1 MLENIGMQWTDY
13 AVMAVY
19 MLIVLGIGWFFSR
32 NEKTSEDFLLGGRS
46 MPYLAI
52 GLSCMMSLLS
62 SVSIVIL
69 PGEIFNNG
77 LTLFSISSTVGLF
90 LAIPCFLLFTRFYF
104 KLGSFT
110 PYEYLEYRYSSGV
123 RTVIAMSALYTRLIY
138 LGTVLFT
145 TSKIFEGA
153 YGWPA
158 WLTIILVGVVGAVY
172 TVMGGMKAVVWSDVM
187 QFVVLIGGFIVVV
200 VVLCMKV
207 DGGAWG
213 AISYAFSQ
221 ERGVPQYATAE
232 FYKISPYIRL
242 SFWLLLIGA
251 ILGPLTTACSDQI
264 TIQRL
269 LSTKNWKEGFKSQIV
284 ATVTAFP
291 FVLILMF
298 VGLALF
304 TFYAQNPDAGLKD
317 ADGVFFYFIATNL
330 PSPMP
335 GIFMAAMLAAIMSTL
350 DSGMNSLATIWLKE
364 VHQKYIN
371 KNMESLRQVK
381 VSRWATLIV
390 GGLAVFLGL
399 LLDSSGKWLA
409 QSAAEIGVLFALF
422 SAMILP
428 AFLFAVLSPRANS
441 TLVWLLT
448 AFSVGDAIASKVWYA
463 LSRSTMQAWQPGDA
477 LGWAGPLSVWM
488 VLVPLLMG
496 FLFVMIWYVNRQA
509 NPKIRLTLLLAA
521 AFPFGA
527 AQGLA
532 VWYFFSAS
540 ITDMP
545 MALSFAFHLPLTIIV
560 GFIAL
565 RCCPKQPRE
574 KYQGLTLGTVNEPI
588 LFGNQES
595 DRKGKRK

>member
-1 MLENIGMQWTDY
+1 MLDGSMHWMDY
-13 AVMAVY
+13 AVMVIY
-19 MLIVLGIGWFFSR
+19 MLIVLAIGFYFSK
-32 NEKTSEDFLLGGRS
+32 NEKDSEDFLLGGRS
-46 MPYLAI
+46 MPYVAI

-62 SVSIVIL
+62 SISIVVL

-77 LTLFSISSTVGLF
+77 LTLFSLSSTLGLF
-90 LAIPCFLLFTRFYF
+90 LAIPCFLLFIRFYF

-123 RTVIAMSALYTRLIY
+123 RTVIALSALYTRMIY

-158 WLTIILVGVVGAVY
+158 WLTILLVGVIGIAY

-200 VVLCMKV
+200 IILCVKI

-213 AISYAFSQ
+213 AISYAF
-221 ERGVPQYATAE
+221 ENGRGVPQYTTAE

-251 ILGPLTTACSDQI
+251 VLGPLTNACSDQI
-264 TIQRL
+264 AIQRF

-284 ATVTAFP
+284 ATFTAFP

-317 ADGVFFYFIATNL
+317 ADGVFFYFIATHL
-330 PSPMP
+330 PSPLP

-364 VHQKYIN
+364 VHQKYIS
-371 KNMESLRQVK
+371 KNMNSLKEVN
-381 VSRWATLIV
+381 VSRWATLMV
-390 GGLAVFLGL
+390 GIIAIILGL

-428 AFLFAVLSPRANS
+428 AFLFAVLSSRANS
-441 TLVWLLT
+441 TLIWLLT
-448 AFSVGDAIASKVWYA
+448 AYSVGDAIASKLWYA
-463 LSRSTMQAWQPGDA
+463 LSRSTEQAWNPGES
-477 LGWAGPLSVWM
+477 LSWAGPISIWL
-488 VLVPLLMG
+488 VLIP
-496 FLFVMIWYVNRQA
+496 LFVSLLFVVIWRLNKQA
-509 NPKIRLTLLLAA
+509 GARMRLSLLLAA
-521 AFPFGA
+521 AFPLGVT
-527 AQGLA
+527 QGMA
-532 VWYFFSAS
+532 IWYFFSAS

-545 MALSFAFHLPLTIIV
+545 MALSFAFHLPVTLIA

-565 RCCPKQPRE
+565 RCCPKQPKE
-574 KYQGLTLGTVNEPI
+574 KYQGLTLGTINEPI
-588 LFGNQES
+588 LMKIS
-595 DRKGKRK
+595 RSK

>member
-1 MLENIGMQWTDY
+1 MDY
-13 AVMAVY
+13 AVMVVY
-19 MLIVLGIGWFFSR
+19 LIIVLAIGFYFSR
-32 NEKTSEDFLLGGRS
+32 NEKDSEDFLLGGRT
-46 MPYLAI
+46 MPYMAI
-52 GLSCMMSLLS
+52 GISCMMSLLS
-62 SVSIVIL
+62 SISIVVV
-69 PGEIFNNG
+69 PGEIFKNG
-77 LTLFSISSTVGLF
+77 LTLFSLSSSLGLF
-90 LAIPCFLLFTRFYF
+90 LAIPCFLIFIRFYF

-110 PYEYLEYRYSSGV
+110 PYEYLEYRYNSGV
-123 RTVIAMSALYTRLIY
+123 RTVIALSALYTRMLY

-158 WLTIILVGVVGAVY
+158 WLTITLVGVIGAAY

-200 VVLCMKV
+200 IILCVKI

-213 AISYAFSQ
+213 AVSYAFKNG
-221 ERGVPQYATAE
+221 RGVPQYATAE

-242 SFWLLLIGA
+242 TFWLLLIGA
-251 ILGPLTTACSDQI
+251 ILGPLTSACSDQI
-264 TIQRL
+264 AIQRF

-304 TFYAQNPDAGLKD
+304 TFYAQHPDAGLKD
-317 ADGVFFYFIATNL
+317 ADGVFFYFIATHL
-330 PSPMP
+330 PSPLP

-371 KNMESLRQVK
+371 KNMDSLKQVNI
-381 VSRWATLIV
+381 SRWATLVV
-390 GGLAVFLGL
+390 GIIAIILGL

-441 TLVWLLT
+441 TLIWLLT
-448 AFSVGDAIASKVWYA
+448 AYSIGDAIASKMWYA
-463 LSRSTMQAWQPGDA
+463 LSRSTMQSWQPGDA
-477 LGWAGPLSVWM
+477 LSWAGPLSIWM
-488 VLVPLLMG
+488 VLIPLLVG
-496 FLFVMIWYVNRQA
+496 GLFVAIWWLKRDA
-509 NPKIRLTLLLAA
+509 SHKIRLTLLLAA
-521 AFPFGA
+521 AFPFGIT
-527 AQGLA
+527 QGLA
-532 VWYFFSAS
+532 VWYFFSSS
-540 ITDMP
+540 ITEMP
-545 MALSFAFHLPLTIIV
+545 MALSFAFHLPLTLIA

-565 RCCPKQPRE
+565 RCCPKQPKE
-574 KYQGLTLGTVNEPI
+574 KYQGLTLGTINEPI
-588 LFGNQES
+588 LVTITKPES
-595 DRKGKRK
+595 TQSS

>member
-1 MLENIGMQWTDY
+1 MDY
-13 AVMAVY
+13 AVMVIY
-19 MLIVLGIGWFFSR
+19 MLIVLAIGFYFSK
-32 NEKTSEDFLLGGRS
+32 NEKDSEDFLLGGRS
-46 MPYLAI
+46 MPYIAI
-52 GLSCMMSLLS
+52 GISCMMSLLS
-62 SVSIVIL
+62 SISIVVV
-69 PGEIFNNG
+69 PGEIFKNG
-77 LTLFSISSTVGLF
+77 LTLFSLSSTLGLF
-90 LAIPCFLLFTRFYF
+90 LAIPCFLLFIRFYF

-110 PYEYLEYRYSSGV
+110 PYEYLEYRYNAGV
-123 RTVIAMSALYTRLIY
+123 RTVIALSALYTRMLY
-138 LGTVLFT
+138 LGTVLFS

-158 WLTIILVGVVGAVY
+158 WLTIVLVGVIGAAY

-200 VVLCMKV
+200 VILCMKI

-213 AISYAFSQ
+213 AITYAFDNG
-221 ERGVPQYATAE
+221 RGVPQYTTAE

-251 ILGPLTTACSDQI
+251 ILGPLTSACSDQI
-264 TIQRL
+264 AIQRF
-269 LSTKNWKEGFKSQIV
+269 LSTKNWKEGFKSQVV
-284 ATVTAFP
+284 ATFSAFP

-304 TFYAQNPDAGLKD
+304 TFYAQNPDTGLKD
-317 ADGVFFYFIATNL
+317 ADGVFFYFIATHL
-330 PSPMP
+330 PSPLP

-371 KNMESLRQVK
+371 KNMDSLKQVK
-381 VSRWATLIV
+381 VSRWATLVVGIV
-390 GGLAVFLGL
+390 AIILGL

-428 AFLFAVLSPRANS
+428 AFLFAVLSSRATS
-441 TLVWLLT
+441 TLIWLLT
-448 AFSVGDAIASKVWYA
+448 AYSVGDAIASKLWYA
-463 LSRSTMQAWQPGDA
+463 LSRSTEQAWNPGDA
-477 LGWAGPLSVWM
+477 LSWAGPISMWL
-488 VLVPLLMG
+488 VLIP
-496 FLFVMIWYVNRQA
+496 LFVSLLFIVIWRLNKQSGA
-509 NPKIRLTLLLAA
+509 QIRLTLLLAV
-521 AFPFGA
+521 AFPLGVT
-527 AQGLA
+527 QGMA

-545 MALSFAFHLPLTIIV
+545 MALSFAFHLPLTLIV

-565 RCCPKQPRE
+565 YCSPKQPKE
-574 KYQGLTLGTVNEPI
+574 KYQGLTLGTINEPI
-588 LFGNQES
+588 LVKIS
-595 DRKGKRK
+595 KS